1 MSPATARTIT
11 VGLAIAALA
20 TFLIVLRRPTPPAD
34 STSAPEPAAEVQ
46 SPPAVAAP
54 PSSTEV
60 ADLKRRL
67 AQEIHARQQAQSE
80 AAALR
85 SKAATVE
92 TNAAAPLVRVADTGK
107 RAGVFLPVMGEL
119 AALSGR
125 DSATL
130 SPEEKRRLL
139 ELQREHAKFLGAL
152 PEITGYQDNP
162 EQYGR
167 FFSSMFQ
174 QAAGLSDAQAVQ
186 VDAFMRERGTTMNQL
201 RLNAANEPTDPKLEE
216 AWEAQRD
223 AFNEQT
229 ANGLRSVL
237 PPGAAERVGF
247 GPELLEFLEMDFDK
261 LNMKALETRA
271 P

>member
-1 MSPATARTIT
+1 MSPTTSRTIT
-11 VGLAIAALA
+11 VALAIAALA
-20 TFLIVLRRPTPPAD
+20 TLTVVLRQPSPAD
-34 STSAPEPAAEVQ
+34 STREPEPAEEVQ
-46 SPPAVAAP
+46 PKPAAAAP
-54 PSSTEV
+54 ESSLEV
-60 ADLKRRL
+60 AELKRRL
-67 AQEIHARQQAQSE
+67 AEEIRARKQAQSE

-85 SKAATVE
+85 SKAASVE
-92 TNAAAPLVRVADTGK
+92 TNAVAPLVRVADTGK

-130 SPEEKRRLL
+130 SPDEKRRLL
-139 ELQREHAKFLGAL
+139 ELQREHAKLLGAL

-174 QAAGLSDAQAVQ
+174 QAAGLSDAQAAQ
-186 VDAFMRERGTTMNQL
+186 VETFMRERGTAMNQL
-201 RLNAANEPTDPKLEE
+201 RLNAANEPADPKLEE

-229 ANGLRSVL
+229 ANGLRTVL

-261 LNMKALETRA
+261 LNMKPPETKA

>member
-1 MSPATARTIT
+1 MSPATTRTIT

-20 TFLIVLRRPTPPAD
+20 TLLIVLRRSPPPAD
-34 STSAPEPAAEVQ
+34 STRAPEPAAEVQ
-46 SPPAVAAP
+46 APPAAAAP
-54 PSSTEV
+54 ASSSEV

-67 AQEIHARQQAQSE
+67 AEEMRARKQAESE

-85 SKAATVE
+85 SRPAPVE
-92 TNAAAPLVRVADTGK
+92 TNAVAPLVRVVETGK
-107 RAGVFLPVMGEL
+107 RAGAFVPVMGEL

-125 DSATL
+125 DAATL
-130 SPEEKRRLL
+130 TPEEKRRLL
-139 ELQREHAKFLGAL
+139 ELQREHAKLLGAL

-174 QAAGLSDAQAVQ
+174 QAAGLSDAQAAEVE
-186 VDAFMRERGTTMNQL
+186 AFMRERGTTMNQL
-201 RLNAANEPTDPKLEE
+201 RLNAANEPSDPKLEE

-229 ANGLRSVL
+229 AHGLKAVL

-261 LNMKALETRA
+261 LNMKTPETKA